1 MNILT
6 IIGKIF
12 SPLAYLLNSFLLKLF
27 VLVDEPH
34 EKILINFLIILIF
47 AVIYFSIYKFQM
59 EVQKKDKEKI
69 YYSPYSS
76 DTLNFFDALYF
87 SFVVHFTLGFGDVFP
102 VSTLSRVMVMIH
114 TTLFWLINL
123 IDAELIAKITQYFKN
138 STISPVQIYVS

>member
-34 EKILINFLIILIF
+34 EKILFNFMMIIIF
-47 AVIYFSIYKFQM
+47 AVIYYIIYKFQ
-59 EVQKKDKEKI
+59 KKDKQNI
-69 YYSPYSS
+69 LYNAYSS
-76 DTLNFFDALYF
+76 KTLNFFDALYF

-102 VSTLSRVMVMIH
+102 VSTLARIMVMIH

-123 IDAELIAKITQYFKN
+123 IDKELIKTITGNVSNIAINQYIDK
-138 STISPVQIYVS
+138 